1 VSEDKREHAKP
12 AVAGAKPAT
21 PPAAQAKPGTAAPG
35 ASGNPAKSE
44 QIRRDR
50 DRDEDKPGGSTPTQ
64 SERALLRLGRALTAL
79 AFVILLFVIV
89 GAVLLFR
96 QQLLIG
102 GQLEQMQIV
111 AKQTEQSLTMAGRI
125 ADAAKKSADTMTDI
139 ERAYLLLD
147 SSASILPKTVASGT
161 PMRLAFKNYGKT
173 PATLH
178 AVSGRYFYSPGPP
191 ARLAA
196 PQTGMAVPLVVTD
209 GGAAGPYD
217 IPLDIND
224 SDLARATRGDGAV
237 VAQAVLV
244 YADVMGET
252 HQTDVCF
259 TFQFKT
265 GQFET
270 CAAVGLDS
278 HN

>member
-1 VSEDKREHAKP
+1 M
-12 AVAGAKPAT
+12 
-21 PPAAQAKPGTAAPG
+21 
-35 ASGNPAKSE
+35 
-44 QIRRDR
+44 
-50 DRDEDKPGGSTPTQ
+50 PTQ
-64 SERALLRLGRALTAL
+64 GERALLRLARALMLL
-79 AFVILLFVIV
+79 AVVILLFVIA
-89 GAVLLFR
+89 GAALLFR

-102 GQLEQMQIV
+102 NQLEQMQTV
-111 AKQTEQSLTMAGRI
+111 SKQTEQALTMAGHI
-125 ADAAKKSADTMTDI
+125 ADSAKKSADTMTDI

-147 SSASILPKTVASGT
+147 ASASALPKTVASGT

-178 AVSGRYFYSPGPP
+178 AVSGRYFYSAGPP
-191 ARLAA
+191 TRLSA
-196 PQTGMAVPLVVTD
+196 PQTNLAVPLVVTD

-224 SDLARATRGDGAV
+224 SDLARASRGDGSV

-244 YADVMGET
+244 YADVMGES

-259 TFQFKT
+259 AYQFKT

-270 CAAVGLDS
+270 CAAVGLDT
-278 HN
+278 HD

>member
-1 VSEDKREHAKP
+1 VSDDKKE
-12 AVAGAKPAT
+12 GAKPAAGGAKPT
-21 PPAAQAKPGTAAPG
+21 AQAAPAKAGAGAASP
-35 ASGNPAKSE
+35 NPAKTE
-44 QIRRDR
+44 LTRRAR
-50 DRDEDKPGGSTPTQ
+50 DDEDEKPGGSLPTQ
-64 SERALLRLGRALTAL
+64 GERSLLRLGRALTAL
-79 AFVILLFVIV
+79 AVVILLFVVV

-102 GQLEQMQIV
+102 QQLDQMQNA
-111 AKQTEQSLTMAGRI
+111 AKQTEQALTMAGHI
-125 ADAAKKSADTMTDI
+125 ADAAKKSAETLTDI

-147 SSASILPKTVASGT
+147 ASASMLPKTVATGT
-161 PMRLAFKNYGKT
+161 TVRLTFKNYGKT

-178 AVSGRYFYSPGPP
+178 TVAGRYYYSAGPP
-191 ARLAA
+191 TRLTA
-196 PQTGMAVPLVVTD
+196 PQSNMAVPLVVTD

-217 IPLDIND
+217 IALDAND
-224 SDLARATRGDGAV
+224 ADLARAARGDGSV

-244 YADVMGET
+244 YADVMGES

-259 TFQFKT
+259 AYQFAS
-265 GQFET
+265 GQFEP